1 MPALMGLL
9 EVTEHDLQNMEGN
22 VARIEGMKK
31 GSLGAGRRR
40 RRRAASSR
48 RRRRAASRR
57 RRRRRSA

>member
-31 GSLGAGRRR
+31 GSLGAGRGTITSTK
-40 RRRAASSR
+40 ASTKAKACPS
-48 RRRRAASRR
+48 S
-57 RRRRRSA
+57 